1 MGLVTFKD
9 GRFCWS
15 GRFDERHIPKQ
26 AGFLWDSQARAW
38 WTKYHE
44 RAAKLARY
52 MDASA
57 REELERW
64 RREQA
69 ETIAASRATDAE
81 IDVPAPAGLAYF
93 GFQRAGVAYALVR
106 FEAGQP
112 GVIIGDEMGLGKT
125 IQALGVANARPDFK
139 RILVVCPAS
148 LKINWAREAGRWL
161 VRQRP
166 IQVVNGEQPDW
177 TLSEAFYVCNY
188 ERLKVVPEDARFDL
202 LVVDEAH
209 YAKNPKAQ
217 RSKAVARLARRA
229 RHVLLL
235 TGTPIA
241 NRPAELWHL
250 LHIIQ
255 PREFPK
261 FWPFAW
267 RYCAPRH
274 NGYGWDFSGAS
285 NLDELNARL
294 RSGLMIRRLKAEVLQ
309 DLPAKIRQV
318 IALPATGLERL
329 LRAERAGLEAWER
342 YQQLQ
347 QELLWAELAE
357 DQETWR
363 RLMQELETVTV
374 AFEEMA
380 RARRELAA
388 AKVPLVVAHLLDL
401 LEAEQQVVV
410 FAHHHE
416 VIDALAAALR
426 EKGVSVVTLTGRDSQ
441 ARRQEAVDAFQ
452 AGRARVFIGSI
463 QAAGVGLT
471 LTNARVAVFA
481 EIDWV
486 PANIQQAEDRI
497 HRIGQRNAVLIQY
510 LVVDGSLEA
519 RMAEAIAAKLGV
531 IEQALDAEVQPDA
544 LTAEELQQ
552 SVVAPPKRER
562 RPVPE
567 IEDLDLRRA
576 VGEALLIV
584 AGFDPDHAAARNGVG
599 FSKFDAPIGHRL
611 AEVAA
616 GGLLTPR
623 QAGYALALAY
633 RYRRQLP
640 AELRKRIEQAY
651 KEQLQPA

>member
-9 GRFCWS
+9 GRFVWS
-15 GRFDERHIPKQ
+15 GRFDERHVPKQ
-26 AGFLWDSQARAW
+26 AGWLWDSKERVW
-38 WTKYHE
+38 WTKIHQ
-44 RAAKLARY
+44 RAEKLVRY
-52 MDASA
+52 MDTSA
-57 REELERW
+57 REEIERW

-69 ETIAASRATDAE
+69 EAIAASRATDAE
-81 IDVPAPAGLAYF
+81 IDVPAPVGLAYF
-93 GFQRAGVAYALVR
+93 GFQKAGMAYALAR
-106 FEAGQP
+106 FQAGQK
-112 GVIIGDEMGLGKT
+112 GVIIADEMGLGKT

-148 LKINWAREAGRWL
+148 LKINWKREAERWL
-161 VRQRP
+161 VHQRP
-166 IQVVNGEQPDW
+166 VFVVNGGEPDW
-177 TLSEAFYVCNY
+177 TLPEALFICNY
-188 ERLKVVPEDARFDL
+188 ERLKAIPKDARFDL

-217 RSKAVARLARRA
+217 RSKAVAQLARCS

-250 LHIIQ
+250 LHIAH
-255 PREFPK
+255 PREFAK

-267 RYCAPRH
+267 RYCAPKS

-294 RSGLMIRRLKAEVLQ
+294 RAGLMIRRLKAEVLQ

-363 RLMQELETVTV
+363 RLMQELEAVTV
-374 AFEEMA
+374 AFTEMA
-380 RARRELAA
+380 RARRELAI
-388 AKVPLVVAHLLDL
+388 AKIPLVVAHLLDL

-410 FAHHHE
+410 FAHHHD
-416 VIDALAAALR
+416 VVDALAAALR
-426 EKGVSVVTLTGRDSQ
+426 EKGVSDVTLTGRDSQ

-471 LTNARVAVFA
+471 LTAARVAVFA

-497 HRIGQRNAVLIQY
+497 HRIGQRDAVLIQY

-531 IEQALDAEVQPDA
+531 IEQALDADVQPDA

-552 SVVAPPKRER
+552 PVVAPPKRER
-562 RPVPE
+562 HPVPE
-567 IEDLDLRRA
+567 IHNPELRRL
-576 VGEALLIV
+576 VGEALLVV
-584 AGFDPDHAAARNGVG
+584 AGLDPDHAAVRNGVG
-599 FSKFDAPIGHRL
+599 FNRFDGAIGHRL

-616 GGLLTPR
+616 TGLLTPR
-623 QAGYALALAY
+623 QAGYGLTLAY
-633 RYRRQLP
+633 CYRRQLP

-651 KEQLQPA
+651 KEQPQPA